1 MKKILIF
8 TNRAPDK
15 TEEYVNALNEVGLT
29 PERGYTEVNFDDYDG
44 LLIPGGPDIDP
55 YFYGEENYASKNM
68 DFDFDRETLKCIDFF
83 VNANKPIVGI
93 CLGQQF
99 LNVYFKGTLFQD
111 IKKHGIRETD
121 RHLVSFEKGSAFE
134 KMYGENT
141 LTNSLHHQCI
151 KKLADDLLA
160 VGHTEDGVIEAVE
173 HKTKPIIG
181 VQWHPE
187 KILNEGG
194 IEVFKHYKSFFEN

>member
-15 TEEYVNALNEVGLT
+15 TEGYVSALEKVGLN
-29 PERGYTEVNFDDYDG
+29 PERGYTEVDFEEYDG
-44 LLIPGGPDIDP
+44 LLVPGGPDIDP

-68 DFDFDRETLKCIDFF
+68 DFDFDRETLKCIKVFEQ
-83 VNANKPIVGI
+83 ANKPIIGI

-111 IKKHGIRETD
+111 IKGHGIRETD
-121 RHLVSFEKGSAFE
+121 RHIVNFEKGSAFE
-134 KMYGENT
+134 KVYGESA

-160 VGHTEDGVIEAVE
+160 VGKTEDGVIEAVQ

-187 KILNEGG
+187 KILDDGG
-194 IEVFKHYKSFFEN
+194 IEIFKYYKTMFD